1 MVSSSGAMKPTSATN
16 RSASSSP
23 LRVLL
28 SGYGNAGRILHAP
41 LVSANPDLKLAGVV
55 TSDPERQAA
64 VHARYPGAAVGN
76 HIEDLL
82 DVRKFD
88 LVVVASANVAHV
100 PQAIAALNAGLPV
113 VVDKPIAPTAKE
125 ALDLVERARSR
136 ELLLTVFQNRRWD
149 NDILTVRRLID
160 DGALGNVFRF
170 ESTHDRFTPRPQS
183 GWRESGEPTE
193 AGGLL
198 YDVGSHLIDQAL
210 QLFGPARD
218 VFAEL
223 DVRRPGASIDDDTF
237 VALTHES
244 GVRSH
249 LSISLVSAQ
258 RRPRFH
264 VHGDRAAYVKY
275 GFDPQE
281 DALAA
286 GGSPDTQ
293 LWGSEPA
300 TSWGTVG
307 ETSEG
312 VTAIESERGSYA
324 RFYEGLVKALRG
336 EAASPV
342 EPMDAVHTLEVIE
355 AAQTSSRERR
365 VVRIGGS

>member
-1 MVSSSGAMKPTSATN
+1 M

-41 LVSANPDLKLAGVV
+41 LVSATPGLELAGVV
-55 TSDPERQAA
+55 TSDPGRQAA
-64 VHARYPGAAVGN
+64 VRARYPDAVVGGR
-76 HIEDLL
+76 IEDVLSTHDF
-82 DVRKFD
+82 DV
-88 LVVVASANVAHV
+88 VVVASANVAHV
-100 PQAIAALNAGLPV
+100 PQTKAALDAGLPV
-113 VVDKPIAPTAKE
+113 VVDKPIAPTAVE
-125 ALDLVERARSR
+125 ALELVKHAQSLD
-136 ELLLTVFQNRRWD
+136 LLLTVFQNRRWD

-160 DGALGNVFRF
+160 DGALGTVFRF
-170 ESTHDRFTPRPQS
+170 ESTHDRWTPEPEP
-183 GWRESGEPTE
+183 GWRESSEPAE

-210 QLFGPARD
+210 LLFGPARD

-223 DVRRPGASIDDDTF
+223 DVRRPGATVDDDSF
-237 VALTHES
+237 VALRHDE

-258 RRPRFH
+258 RRARFH
-264 VHGDRAAYVKY
+264 VHGSRAAYIKF

-286 GGSPDTQ
+286 GKSPETSE
-293 LWGSEPA
+293 WGSEPA
-300 TSWGTVG
+300 VSWGTVG
-307 ETSEG
+307 ETLRG
-312 VTAIESERGSYA
+312 VATVESEHGAYGN
-324 RFYEGLVKALRG
+324 FYHGLVKALRD
-336 EAASPV
+336 EAPAPV
-342 EPMDAVHTLEVIE
+342 DPMDAVRTLEVIE

-365 VVRIGGS
+365 VVHVGDKA